1 MRMDYSSPRWTAEI
15 LDCSMPMSF
24 DTYSVCAYGCLY
36 CFSWFQKSHS
46 MKGYLE
52 RDLRSVDPGR
62 VIGIF
67 QHALLGQDGAL
78 PKDWAQFCPYIRNRY
93 IMQWGGLADPLDNY
107 EKQHGITLILLKFF
121 DSIDYPLSIS
131 TKGTW
136 WTQDERYM
144 SLMAKHT
151 HNWHVKISI
160 VCQDASEARVIE
172 GGVPAPD
179 ERLEAIRRLA
189 KIGIPVTLRLRPYII
204 GASEDWPYLIS
215 SAHEAGANSVTTEFL
230 CLEARADQRTRK
242 RYEAISRVVGYDLYR
257 FYMEHS
263 PQHGYKRLAPEL
275 KRPIFERMSSHAHK
289 LGMRFHVSDAA
300 GRDFNDYPN
309 CCGVPPEWHSQ
320 TSHFGGAIYMAK
332 QNGQVTFQQIEP
344 GLQELFDDMQLQ
356 RAKGYNTSNTQ
367 KRAQLLGLS
376 TVGWFRNKW
385 NDTQSGTG
393 LTRGYGG
400 VLVPDGVDERGDIVF
415 RYNGVS

>member
-1 MRMDYSSPRWTAEI
+1 MITDYNSPRWTAEI
-15 LDCSMPMSF
+15 LDCSMPMSL

-36 CFSWFQKSHS
+36 CFAWFQKSHTQ
-46 MKGYLE
+46 KGYLE
-52 RDLRSVDPGR
+52 RQVRSLDPAK
-62 VIGIF
+62 VIGLF
-67 QHALLGQDGAL
+67 QQALLGQDGGL
-78 PKDWAQFCPYIRNRY
+78 PKSLAQFCPYIRNRY
-93 IMQWGGLADPLDNY
+93 VMQWGGLADPLDNY
-107 EKQHGITLILLKFF
+107 EKQHGVTLLLLRFF

-136 WTQDERYM
+136 WTQDDRYM

-151 HNWHVKISI
+151 HNWHVKVSI
-160 VCQDASEARVIE
+160 VCEDAPKARVIE

-179 ERLEAIRRLA
+179 ERLEAIRRLS
-189 KIGIPVTLRLRPYII
+189 KVGIPVTLRLRPYII

-230 CLEARADQRTRK
+230 CLEARADQRMRA
-242 RYEAISRVVGYDLYR
+242 RYEAISRVVGYDVYR
-257 FYMEHS
+257 FYMDHS
-263 PQHGYKRLAPEL
+263 PQHCYKRLAAEL
-275 KRPIFERMSSHAHK
+275 KRPVFARMASHAHK

-320 TSHFGGAIYMAK
+320 TSHFGGAIYAAK
-332 QNGQVTFQQIEP
+332 HDGHVAFEQIEP
-344 GLQELFDDMQLQ
+344 GIKEVFDGILLNY
-356 RAKGYNTSNTQ
+356 AAGYNTISS
-367 KRAQLLGLS
+367 KRRAQIKGLTIS
-376 TVGWFRNKW
+376 TWFRNKW